1 MMKGKLRGGV
11 GIWERKKNR
20 PQNPWSLR
28 FAATRWWALHVPT
41 RTAQTHIS
49 HWTSWRRLVVRPKS
63 IVGSVGKLRRNQ
75 KYAVWNRRNNKQAAN
90 ADQNKSPWMF
100 PYIMERNGS
109 HTLTL
114 DTESCYFFTW
124 LGKVS
129 QSCKLLPYRNYE
141 EPLTHYTLGWNVP
154 TCFRISSYP
163 QFM

>member
-11 GIWERKKNR
+11 GIWEKKNR

-28 FAATRWWALHVPT
+28 FAATRWWALRAPT
-41 RTAQTHIS
+41 RTAHDTSVHEQAGACWLRLRTQKAFRVQANCEEIRSMLYETEETINRPLTWIRTNHLRCFPTLWKEMEVTHS
-49 HWTSWRRLVVRPKS
+49 HLIQR
-63 IVGSVGKLRRNQ
+63 
-75 KYAVWNRRNNKQAAN
+75 
-90 ADQNKSPWMF
+90 
-100 PYIMERNGS
+100 
-109 HTLTL
+109 
-114 DTESCYFFTW
+114 SCYIFTW

-141 EPLTHYTLGWNVP
+141 ESLIHYTLGWNVP